1 MRPNAN
7 SRGLKSKNKQIKKED
22 DSSGSDNDENLAQEK
37 TSGREK
43 KGFNWTAVILLLM
56 FLVPVVLAGFVQVSF
71 RMLTYLL

>member
-56 FLVPVVLAGFVQVSF
+56 FLVPVVLAGFVQVSGC
-71 RMLTYLL
+71 